1 MSVKKIENIE
11 EFILDD
17 NLEKYTRK
25 EREIIINELFK
36 DEYQGKEI
44 SCILNGEEVLAVV
57 NAYTRKNYIARGHS
71 GYYES
76 NKEYRTRQD
85 IAYSGDYLNLLN
97 STEYQYSTQEH
108 KPDQTGV
115 HEIGNLWHYFK
126 KCIKC
131 NDKYYS
137 VNIDIL
143 EKNGRFTVYNTKLK
157 EVDAQTL
164 NPSIIP
170 TSSKASITENGDK
183 YQTINNDNRVYNIN
197 LNFDSLNDN
206 KKKDR

>member
-1 MSVKKIENIE
+1 MAVLSQSRKK
-11 EFILDD
+11 
-17 NLEKYTRK
+17 
-25 EREIIINELFK
+25 
-36 DEYQGKEI
+36 
-44 SCILNGEEVLAVV
+44 
-57 NAYTRKNYIARGHS
+57 
-71 GYYES
+71 
-76 NKEYRTRQD
+76 
-85 IAYSGDYLNLLN
+85 
-97 STEYQYSTQEH
+97 
-108 KPDQTGV
+108 
-115 HEIGNLWHYFK
+115 
-126 KCIKC
+126 
-131 NDKYYS
+131 DKYYS

-143 EKNGRFTVYNTKLK
+143 EKNGRITVYNTKLK